1 MSSGFIMDNEKI
13 ENLLNLSLN
22 STREERERSSVLETG
37 YSSQEDTWEVI
48 IKFSGEF
55 QELLQK
61 FPQIR
66 GQELLYQYALLIVPE
81 SMVDIV
87 AADMQVAYMEK
98 PKRLFFAELNVFCN
112 LTKDS
117 DQIKNRFVNR
127 VEENMVLSSTQ
138 FSDDTGKGVII
149 AIIDSGID
157 YAHPDFCNS
166 DGSTR
171 ILELWDQTLNR
182 VYTQVEIN
190 AALQAPTEQQRY
202 ELVPSRDISGHG
214 THVTGIAAGN
224 GRASGGRYVGVA
236 PESSLL
242 IVKLGVAKT
251 NGFPRTT
258 ELMAAVDY
266 VLRRAEQYQMPVAVN
281 LSFGNNYGGHDGRSL
296 LETYLN
302 EVSSYWKN
310 VIVAGTGNEGAS
322 RIHTSGRF
330 SMQNETSVFLK
341 QMGTMST
348 AASETASAIM
358 PDTMPVM
365 ARVTRKITSATMPEV
380 TPTASAEKSEAIP
393 AAINNTVPQ
402 DIQLA
407 VGAYETGFS
416 LQIWKSY
423 ADDMRVTVIHPNGI
437 SSSEIRL
444 EQGIQRIYLEGTEL
458 LVYYGTPLPYT
469 VSQEVFL
476 DFIPSGAY
484 VDSGVWIIRLTPG
497 RIVEGSYDMW
507 LPWQGGLSEG
517 TGFLY
522 PTEETTLTIP
532 STADKVISVA
542 AYDSR
547 YQTLADFSGRG
558 YTRNRTEIKPDVAAP
573 GVDIIATAPGGGY
586 DTRTGT
592 SMAAPYVTGLAAR
605 KMQRGIV
612 QGEDPYLYG
621 EKIKA
626 QFHREARPLDVR
638 REYPNPELGWGIL
651 E

>member
-1 MSSGFIMDNEKI
+1 MDNEKI

-37 YSSQEDTWEVI
+37 YSSQEDTWKVI

-98 PKRLFFAELNVFCN
+98 PKRLFFAERNVFCN

-182 VYTQVEIN
+182 VYTQAEIN

-214 THVTGIAAGN
+214 THVAGIAAGN

-310 VIVAGTGNEGAS
+310 VIVAGTGNEGTS

-341 QMGTMST
+341 QKGTTST
-348 AASETASAIM
+348 ASE
-358 PDTMPVM
+358 V
-365 ARVTRKITSATMPEV
+365 
-380 TPTASAEKSEAIP
+380 KSEAIP
-393 AAINNTVPQ
+393 ATINNTVPQ

-573 GVDIIATAPGGGY
+573 GVDIIAAAPGGGY

>member
-1 MSSGFIMDNEKI
+1 MDNEKI

-61 FPQIR
+61 FSQIR

-87 AADMQVAYMEK
+87 AADKQVAYLEK

-138 FSDDTGKGVII
+138 LSDDTGKGVII

-214 THVTGIAAGN
+214 THVAGIAAGN

-330 SMQNETSVFLK
+330 PMQNEASVFLK
-341 QMGTMST
+341 QKGTTST
-348 AASETASAIM
+348 ASE
-358 PDTMPVM
+358 V
-365 ARVTRKITSATMPEV
+365 
-380 TPTASAEKSEAIP
+380 KSEAIP

>member
-1 MSSGFIMDNEKI
+1 MDNEKI

-98 PKRLFFAELNVFCN
+98 PKRLFFAERNVFCN

-214 THVTGIAAGN
+214 THVAGIAAGN

-310 VIVAGTGNEGAS
+310 VIVAGTGNEGTS

-341 QMGTMST
+341 QIGTRST
-348 AASETASAIM
+348 AASATM
-358 PDTMPVM
+358 PDTMSVI
-365 ARVTRKITSATMPEV
+365 ARVTREITSAAMSEV
-380 TPTASAEKSEAIP
+380 TPTAPEVKSEAIP
-393 AAINNTVPQ
+393 ATINNTVQQ

-573 GVDIIATAPGGGY
+573 GVDIIAAAPGGGY

>member
-1 MSSGFIMDNEKI
+1 MDNEKI

-98 PKRLFFAELNVFCN
+98 PKRLFFAERNVFCN

-214 THVTGIAAGN
+214 THVAGIAAGN

-310 VIVAGTGNEGAS
+310 VIVAGTGNEGTS

-341 QMGTMST
+341 QKGTTST
-348 AASETASAIM
+348 ASE
-358 PDTMPVM
+358 V
-365 ARVTRKITSATMPEV
+365 
-380 TPTASAEKSEAIP
+380 KSEAIP
-393 AAINNTVPQ
+393 ATINNTVPQ

-573 GVDIIATAPGGGY
+573 GVDIIAAAPGGGY

>member
-1 MSSGFIMDNEKI
+1 MDNEKI

-98 PKRLFFAELNVFCN
+98 PKRLFFAERNVFCN

-266 VLRRAEQYQMPVAVN
+266 VLRRAEQYQMPVVVN

-310 VIVAGTGNEGAS
+310 VIVAGTGNEGTS

-341 QMGTMST
+341 QKGTTST
-348 AASETASAIM
+348 ASE
-358 PDTMPVM
+358 V
-365 ARVTRKITSATMPEV
+365 
-380 TPTASAEKSEAIP
+380 KSEAIP
-393 AAINNTVPQ
+393 ATINNTVPQ

-592 SMAAPYVTGLAAR
+592 SMAAPYVTGIAAR

-651 E
+651 G

>member
-1 MSSGFIMDNEKI
+1 MDNEKI

-61 FPQIR
+61 FLQIR

-98 PKRLFFAELNVFCN
+98 PKRLFFAERNVFCN
-112 LTKDS
+112 PTKDS

-182 VYTQVEIN
+182 VYMQVEIN

-281 LSFGNNYGGHDGRSL
+281 LSFGNNYGVHDGRSL
-296 LETYLN
+296 LETDLN
-302 EVSSYWKN
+302 EVSSYGKN
-310 VIVAGTGNEGAS
+310 VIIAGTGNEGTS

-341 QMGTMST
+341 QKGTTST
-348 AASETASAIM
+348 ASE
-358 PDTMPVM
+358 V
-365 ARVTRKITSATMPEV
+365 
-380 TPTASAEKSEAIP
+380 KSEAIP
-393 AAINNTVPQ
+393 ATINNTVPQ

-444 EQGIQRIYLEGTEL
+444 EQGIQRIYLEGTDL

-573 GVDIIATAPGGGY
+573 GVDIIAAAPGGGY

>member
-1 MSSGFIMDNEKI
+1 MSGGFIVDNEKI

-87 AADMQVAYMEK
+87 AADKQVAYMEK

-214 THVTGIAAGN
+214 THVAGIAAGN

-242 IVKLGVAKT
+242 VVKLGVAKT

-330 SMQNETSVFLK
+330 PMQNETSVFLK
-341 QMGTMST
+341 QKGTTST
-348 AASETASAIM
+348 ASE
-358 PDTMPVM
+358 V
-365 ARVTRKITSATMPEV
+365 
-380 TPTASAEKSEAIP
+380 KSEAIP
-393 AAINNTVPQ
+393 ATINNTVPQ

-476 DFIPSGAY
+476 DFISSGAY

-573 GVDIIATAPGGGY
+573 GVDIIAAAPGGGY

>member
-1 MSSGFIMDNEKI
+1 MSGGFIMDNEKI

-98 PKRLFFAELNVFCN
+98 PKRLFFAERNVFCN

-310 VIVAGTGNEGAS
+310 VIVAGTGNEGTS

-330 SMQNETSVFLK
+330 SMQNETSVLLK
-341 QMGTMST
+341 QKGTTST
-348 AASETASAIM
+348 ASE
-358 PDTMPVM
+358 V
-365 ARVTRKITSATMPEV
+365 
-380 TPTASAEKSEAIP
+380 KSEAIP
-393 AAINNTVPQ
+393 ATINNTVPQ

-522 PTEETTLTIP
+522 PMEETTLTIP

-573 GVDIIATAPGGGY
+573 GVDIIAAAPGGGY

-612 QGEDPYLYG
+612 QGEDLYLYG

>member
-1 MSSGFIMDNEKI
+1 MDNEKI

-61 FPQIR
+61 FLQIR

-98 PKRLFFAELNVFCN
+98 PKRLFFAERNVFCN
-112 LTKDS
+112 PTKDS

-182 VYTQVEIN
+182 VYMQVEIN

-310 VIVAGTGNEGAS
+310 VIIAGTGNEGTS

-341 QMGTMST
+341 QKGTTST
-348 AASETASAIM
+348 ASE
-358 PDTMPVM
+358 V
-365 ARVTRKITSATMPEV
+365 
-380 TPTASAEKSEAIP
+380 KSEAIP
-393 AAINNTVPQ
+393 ATINNTVPQ

-444 EQGIQRIYLEGTEL
+444 EQGIQRIYLEGTDL

-573 GVDIIATAPGGGY
+573 GVDIIAAAPGGGY

>member
-1 MSSGFIMDNEKI
+1 MDNEKI

-98 PKRLFFAELNVFCN
+98 PKRLFFAERNVFCN

-266 VLRRAEQYQMPVAVN
+266 VLRRAEQYQMPVVVN

-310 VIVAGTGNEGAS
+310 VIVAGTGNEGTS

-341 QMGTMST
+341 QIGTRST
-348 AASETASAIM
+348 AAYATM
-358 PDTMPVM
+358 PDTMPVI
-365 ARVTRKITSATMPEV
+365 ARVTREITSAAMSEV
-380 TPTASAEKSEAIP
+380 TPTASEVKSEAIP
-393 AAINNTVPQ
+393 ATINNTVPQ

-573 GVDIIATAPGGGY
+573 GVDIIAAAPGGGY